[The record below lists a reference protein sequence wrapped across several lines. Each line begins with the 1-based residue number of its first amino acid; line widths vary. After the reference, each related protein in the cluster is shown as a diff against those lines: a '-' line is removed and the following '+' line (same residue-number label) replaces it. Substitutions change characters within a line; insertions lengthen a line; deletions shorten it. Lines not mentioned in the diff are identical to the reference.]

1 MGAEICEQLTASI
14 ICLMPSSYSLQHG
27 HIQEELR
34 SAEAELDDLN
44 RQLSAFE
51 ARVDAQLGELLD
63 QLSELNIETSTLDAQ
78 LRQIREEHVYGK
90 ERMSYQEGAPQ
101 YKPPLKLTDQPSSGI
116 NQRAEIHTKATSPI
130 EGSIPDIKSLYRKL
144 ARRYHPDLARSQ
156 ADLAASNQQMA
167 EINRAYAAGDLT
179 ALLRLAGIGLPYGV
193 ELPQSAVESIPR
205 KEKLSEE
212 ERAERKL
219 KAVRQQ
225 ISRMTS
231 LPIIKLSL
239 EVKLAEH
246 AGRNLLREMAA
257 ELQFKVD
264 RKLAE
269 RDYLK
274 AQIRTNLD
282 EIDLFK

>member
-1 MGAEICEQLTASI
+1 MNRKPTTYLPDILSQLNSAEIEL
-14 ICLMPSSYSLQHG
+14 
-27 HIQEELR
+27 EELH
-34 SAEAELDDLN
+34 

-51 ARVDAQLGELLD
+51 ARVDAQLGSLLD
-63 QLSELNIETSTLDAQ
+63 QLSELNLETSALDAQ
-78 LRQIREEHVYGK
+78 LRQIREERLYGK

-101 YKPPLKLTDQPSSGI
+101 YKPPLKLSDQPSSGI
-116 NQRAEIHTKATSPI
+116 KRRDEIHAKATSPI
-130 EGSIPDIKSLYRKL
+130 ERSIPDIKSLYRKL

-156 ADLAASNQQMA
+156 ADLSASNEQMA
-167 EINRAYAAGDLT
+167 EINRAYAAGDLKV
-179 ALLRLAGIGLPYGV
+179 LMRLAGIGLPYGV
-193 ELPQSAVESIPR
+193 DLPQFAVESIPR
-205 KEKLSEE
+205 KEKLSDE

-225 ISRMTS
+225 ISRMSS

-246 AGRNLLREMAA
+246 AGRNLLHEMAT
-257 ELQFKVD
+257 ELQFKVG

-274 AQIRTNLD
+274 VQIKASGEQNNRD
-282 EIDLFK
+282 